1 MMKERIEIEIP
12 RDIIFAIS
20 EPQEMEKVRD
30 KLKLA
35 LAILLFQEKTI
46 SLGKATELS
55 GLSRVKF
62 INILN
67 NLDITVYE
75 HGEKDF
81 ERDQIAIEHYM
92 NAASNLSSDAGRR

>member
-1 MMKERIEIEIP
+1 MEKMMKERIEIEIP

-20 EPQEMEKVRD
+20 EPHETEKVRN

-46 SLGKATELS
+46 SIGKATELS

-67 NLDITVYE
+67 NLNIPVYE
-75 HGEKDF
+75 YGEKDF
-81 ERDQIAIEHYM
+81 ERDQLVIEHEKG
-92 NAASNLSSDAGRR
+92 NPFVLG